1 MTIEEKKAFYDR
13 YRGDLESYVIE
24 RMMKNYI
31 FGIDTCEER
40 MIDKGV
46 KVIFCWD
53 KDGKIE
59 DIEFVR
65 VN

>member
-1 MTIEEKKAFYDR
+1 MTIEEKKTYYDR
-13 YRGDLESYVIE
+13 YRGDLESYIIE
-24 RMMKNYI
+24 RMKKNYI

-40 MIDKGV
+40 MIDRGV